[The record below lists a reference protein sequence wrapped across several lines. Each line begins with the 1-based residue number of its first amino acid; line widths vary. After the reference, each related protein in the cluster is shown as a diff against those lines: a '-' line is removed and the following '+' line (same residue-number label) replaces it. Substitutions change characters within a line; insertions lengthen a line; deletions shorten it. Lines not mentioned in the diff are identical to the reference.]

1 VEKFGIQITQSA
13 VDDLD
18 SIPNDLRKKILPDIK
33 NLSSNPFP
41 SGSSIKKLKGF
52 KRPLYRLRSGDFRIL
67 YRVES
72 HTITIMRV
80 INRKE
85 LERVI
90 KRLKLNRSF

>member
-1 VEKFGIQITQSA
+1 MEKFSIQITRSA

-18 SIPNDLRKKILPDIK
+18 SIPNELRKNILPDIK

-41 SGSSIKKLKGF
+41 SESSIKKLKGF
-52 KRPLYRLRSGDFRIL
+52 KPPLYRLRSGDFGIL
-67 YRVES
+67 YRIRS
-72 HTITIMRV
+72 HSITIMRV

-90 KRLKLNRSF
+90 KRLKLN